1 MVLYGALA
9 WLGCVPT
16 NRQQLQSTFN
26 NSMETSPTLK
36 RAPFGFLVL
45 SYSRNCSRLLT
56 SMVQYFCDSFGLLW
70 LSELTNKCVCW
81 KWCVVRTARWI
92 LFGWDTISIRKRKPL
107 AVSTSLARIE
117 LSLTR

>member
-36 RAPFGFLVL
+36 RAPIGFLVL

-56 SMVQYFCDSFGLLW
+56 SMVQ
-70 LSELTNKCVCW
+70 
-81 KWCVVRTARWI
+81 
-92 LFGWDTISIRKRKPL
+92 
-107 AVSTSLARIE
+107 
-117 LSLTR
+117 